1 MGNILRSLQPRQQQ
15 QQEEE
20 PLDPHGLAPA
30 AAAIAAL
37 TCDLSS
43 FESSSMVPEGLGQHV
58 TSSQKA
64 QINWYKCI
72 LEAYRNTTPPRTPA
86 EAAQLVATALNWI
99 PRVDLEAILEF
110 YNFPIPTSEAA
121 FSNQLPTA
129 LPDGVQ
135 FVLNT
140 LPVRCDKLKNM
151 LTLTSKYEQC
161 FTPAWT
167 NAVSHNHYGSQ
178 VNAKC
183 IGDGDGFTAYVAVM
197 DDPRESANVPQKVY
211 EMVTERTQARIRRDY
226 DRADTLRST
235 IDEAG
240 YKIIIRS
247 GSEIL
252 ARKYR
257 IRMRGIDAPELKMP
271 YGKESKDALVKLIG
285 GKSTRIYV
293 YEQDQFGRYVG
304 DIYCDSV
311 FIQEQML
318 KNGHAWYFKNYDS
331 RREFSEWEKKAR
343 AACQGLWALN
353 NPEKP
358 WDWRRDERNGRHITT
373 EKMFAKVAWLGAL
386 LLGGRYLKKLASF
399 LWEKIVMGGHAD

>member
-1 MGNILRSLQPRQQQ
+1 MGNILRSLQPQQQ
-15 QQEEE
+15 QQQE
-20 PLDPHGLAPA
+20 PLDPHGLAPD

-37 TCDLSS
+37 TRDLGS
-43 FESSSMVPEGLGQHV
+43 FESSSMITHSSLSVPEGLGQHV
-58 TSSQKA
+58 TSSKKA

-72 LEAYRNTTPPRTPA
+72 LEAYRNATPPRTPA

-99 PRVDLEAILEF
+99 PRVDLEGILEF
-110 YNFPIPTSEAA
+110 YNFPIPTSAA
-121 FSNQLPTA
+121 ASSNQLPRA

-140 LPVRCDKLKNM
+140 LP
-151 LTLTSKYEQC
+151 
-161 FTPAWT
+161 
-167 NAVSHNHYGSQ
+167 

-197 DDPRESANVPQKVY
+197 DDPRESENVPQKVY

-285 GKSTRIYV
+285 GKSSRIYV

-331 RREFSEWEKKAR
+331 RREFLESCMPR
-343 AACQGLWALN
+343 FLALN

-373 EKMFAKVAWLGAL
+373 EV
-386 LLGGRYLKKLASF
+386 Y
-399 LWEKIVMGGHAD
+399 

>member
-1 MGNILRSLQPRQQQ
+1 MGNILRSLQPQQQQ

-140 LPVRCDKLKNM
+140 LP
-151 LTLTSKYEQC
+151 C

-240 YKIIIRS
+240 YK
-247 GSEIL
+247 
-252 ARKYR
+252 Y
-257 IRMRGIDAPELKMP
+257 
-271 YGKESKDALVKLIG
+271 
-285 GKSTRIYV
+285 
-293 YEQDQFGRYVG
+293 
-304 DIYCDSV
+304 
-311 FIQEQML
+311 
-318 KNGHAWYFKNYDS
+318 
-331 RREFSEWEKKAR
+331 
-343 AACQGLWALN
+343 
-353 NPEKP
+353 
-358 WDWRRDERNGRHITT
+358 
-373 EKMFAKVAWLGAL
+373 
-386 LLGGRYLKKLASF
+386 
-399 LWEKIVMGGHAD
+399 

>member
-140 LPVRCDKLKNM
+140 LP
-151 LTLTSKYEQC
+151 
-161 FTPAWT
+161 
-167 NAVSHNHYGSQ
+167 